1 MSEPVSAAVLQPDGA
16 DFRVLRGVGP
26 AVERRLREAGIVSYE
41 QLAARSPAELADILA
56 GLVGMTPERI
66 RQYDWA
72 SQCAR
77 LAAQPAN
84 DAAAA
89 PRMRYATFTIELLLD
104 EAQHARRTRVTHVQS
119 GGEQSWA
126 GWDSARLA
134 ELIAEV
140 AGLQAE
146 TPAPAPVMP
155 EPVAPELVVAPALP
169 ALQAAAGPPPAP
181 APEIIRA
188 APLPPAPSLCLGRL
202 EFLPRSADDTGRLLR
217 HGLPFDVGLT
227 LELGADGAA
236 LAYEALVYARNL
248 SQSASTIVAQAHG
261 QLTAA
266 SSASLLLE
274 GTPLP
279 PGVYRTEAMVVV
291 STPTAAGQA
300 VRRSAMLE
308 GGLVQVY

>member
-1 MSEPVSAAVLQPDGA
+1 MNELVSPAEGQAAGA

-26 AVERRLREAGIVSYE
+26 AVERRLREAGMVSYE
-41 QLAARSPAELADILA
+41 QLAARSPAELAEILA

-72 SQCAR
+72 GQCAR
-77 LAAQPAN
+77 LVALP
-84 DAAAA
+84 DEAAA

-119 GGEQSWA
+119 GSEQSWA
-126 GWDSARLA
+126 GWDAARLA
-134 ELIAEV
+134 VLIADV
-140 AGLQAE
+140 AGLYTDA
-146 TPAPAPVMP
+146 PAPAVPEPAAP
-155 EPVAPELVVAPALP
+155 EPVLPLALP
-169 ALQAAAGPPPAP
+169 AVEAAEQPLPARLAGLPS
-181 APEIIRA
+181 
-188 APLPPAPSLCLGRL
+188 PPAPSLRLGRL
-202 EFLPRSADDTGRLLR
+202 EFLPRSAGDTGRLLR
-217 HGLPFDVGLT
+217 YGMPFDVELT
-227 LELGADGAA
+227 LELGAEGAA
-236 LAYEALVYARNL
+236 LGYHALVYARNL
-248 SQSASTIVAQAHG
+248 SQSASTIVARAQG
-261 QLTAA
+261 QLAAA

-291 STPTAAGQA
+291 SAPGNASGQV